1 MKKLTIILSLAL
13 FAACKKDSGITQADA
28 VSQVKSTNQEFAR
41 TPVTRPFA
49 ASLYSS
55 IDPDPSIPPTPC
67 TGDLPGLANPGHFM
81 HGQVTHLGELNW
93 QQSRLQDISCNLSFA
108 TMQLTTH
115 ISGQFAAANGDL
127 IYYTGN
133 DVFDVTNLILQTGT
147 TGTMQGEW
155 TITGGTGRFAGAT
168 GSFTLNGT
176 VSFITFTFS
185 FEAVG
190 TITY

>member
-1 MKKLTIILSLAL
+1 MKKLTIILSLL
-13 FAACKKDSGITQADA
+13 SFVACKKEPGIAKTDA
-28 VSQVKSTNQEFAR
+28 VSQEQSTNQASAEN
-41 TPVTRPFA
+41 PVTRPFS

-93 QQSRLQDISCNLSFA
+93 QQSRLQDVSCNLSFA
-108 TMQLTTH
+108 TMQLTTN
-115 ISGQFAAANGDL
+115 IRGQFAAANGDL

-133 DVFDVTNLILQTGT
+133 DVFGVANLLLQTGT
-147 TGTMQGEW
+147 TGPLQGVW
-155 TITGGTGRFAGAT
+155 TITGGTGRFEGAT

-176 VSFITFTFS
+176 VSFVTFTFS
-185 FEAVG
+185 FDAVG